1 MTVAARHE
9 AHRVDVRALARL
21 GGWLAVGVTFV
32 VAAMYVLWRELP
44 ASPPLVPPSP
54 TGAPLQAHAP
64 EERRTEQALQR
75 QRLEQYRW
83 KDEQHQYAQIPIE
96 RAMDIVVRDASREQ
110 TARAKP

>member
-1 MTVAARHE
+1 MTAAARHE
-9 AHRVDVRALARL
+9 EHRVDVRALARL
-21 GGWLAVGVTFV
+21 GGWLAVGVTLV

-54 TGAPLQAHAP
+54 AGTSLQTHAP

-83 KDEQHQYAQIPIE
+83 EDAQHQHAQIPIE
-96 RAMDIVVRDASREQ
+96 RAMDIVVRDASRKQ
-110 TARAKP
+110 PARTKP